1 MMPSP
6 FPCIK
11 DRERKCYIHFTKGSQ
26 KQAPYKAVTA
36 SYRADFDG
44 VIQWACIS
52 LQKTYTEVFLRI
64 HST

>member
-26 KQAPYKAVTA
+26 KQAAYKAVTA

-44 VIQWACIS
+44 VIQ
-52 LQKTYTEVFLRI
+52 
-64 HST
+64 